1 MIEAGHFAEMD
12 LLLQMVRRTK
22 GAAADANPDMQTF
35 VYSAT
40 MSKALQTNLKRAL
53 WRKKQR
59 REAEPSNTLDD
70 LLARVDFRDAEPV
83 VIEMATQRHVADTLY
98 EAKMECV
105 GQDKDAYLYYILLRY
120 PGRTLV
126 FVLSLIHI

>member
-22 GAAADANPDMQTF
+22 GAAADANPDMQTC

-40 MSKALQTNLKRAL
+40 MSKALLTNLKRAL

-59 REAEPSNTLDD
+59 REPDPSHTLDD
-70 LLARVDFRDAEPV
+70 LLARVDFRDAEPI
-83 VIEMATQRHVADTLY
+83 VI
-98 EAKMECV
+98 
-105 GQDKDAYLYYILLRY
+105 
-120 PGRTLV
+120 
-126 FVLSLIHI
+126 